1 MADPEKRG
9 TKKATGAGFFLLG
22 WLVIIFVFGGLT
34 AWSVFAPFE
43 GAVMASGQ
51 VTVESRHKAIQHLEG
66 GIVSEIDVT
75 EGSEVEEGDLLIR
88 LDGTAIEAQLASLD
102 ARIVDLVAREAR
114 LKAERDGETE
124 LSPRPLATDLADSDA
139 LADTLRSQATL
150 LEARANARRT
160 ELSILTQKTSQLERR
175 IDGLRAEVDA
185 KTRQAE
191 IIAEELVDLSDL
203 LEKGLTPRPRLLAL
217 EREQSALRG
226 QAESL
231 RAEIAATQVQI
242 GETQLQRLSLT
253 EGVREQVVSELSE
266 VQTELAA
273 LLQERAAASDRL
285 SRLEIRAPRAGMVF
299 GVRTYT
305 VGGVIRS
312 GDPIM
317 HIVPRDDRLV
327 ALVRIQPQDIDKIA
341 IGQVARLR
349 FSAFSARE
357 TPEIEGRVMTISGDA
372 ARDEMTGIPYYEIT
386 VEWQGDAFA
395 GRNLELVPGMPVEAM
410 MQTESRNAFSY
421 LTKPLRD
428 SISRTF
434 RE

>member
-1 MADPEKRG
+1 MADPEKRAR
-9 TKKATGAGFFLLG
+9 KRASGAGFFLLG
-22 WLVIIFVFGGLT
+22 WLVIVFVFGGLT
-34 AWSVFAPFE
+34 VWSVFAPFE
-43 GAVMASGQ
+43 GAVMAPGQ

-75 EGSEVEEGDLLIR
+75 EGSQVEEGDLLIR

-114 LKAERDGETE
+114 LKAERDGETV
-124 LSPRPLATDLADSDA
+124 LAPRALTADLAESDV
-139 LADTLRSQATL
+139 LADTLRSQAAL

-175 IDGLRAEVDA
+175 IEGLGAEVAA

-191 IIAEELVDLSDL
+191 IITEELKDLSAL

-217 EREQSALRG
+217 EREQSELRG

-231 RAEIAATQVQI
+231 RAEIAATQVQV

-253 EGVREQVVSELSE
+253 EGVREQVITELSE
-266 VQTELAA
+266 VQTELAS
-273 LLQERAAASDRL
+273 LLQERAAARDRL
-285 SRLEIRAPRAGMVF
+285 DRLEIRAPRSGMVF

-372 ARDEMTGIPYYEIT
+372 ARDEMTGIPYYEVT
-386 VEWQGDAFA
+386 VEWPSDAFA
-395 GRNLELVPGMPVEAM
+395 GKGLELVPGMPVEAM
-410 MQTESRNAFSY
+410 MQTETRNALSY